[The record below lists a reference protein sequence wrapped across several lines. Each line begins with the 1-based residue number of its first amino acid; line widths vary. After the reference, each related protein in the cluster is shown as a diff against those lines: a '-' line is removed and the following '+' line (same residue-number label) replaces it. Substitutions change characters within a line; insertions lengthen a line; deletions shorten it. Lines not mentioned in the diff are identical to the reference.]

1 MSLLKLPEIR
11 ADMVPLSG
19 FDAPLEGLDK
29 WVPEIQAKETDNSI
43 GIYDGIGENW
53 DGTGVTAKR
62 ISAALR
68 AIGDQEVVVNI
79 NSPGGNYFEGVA
91 IYNLL
96 KNHPAKVT
104 VNVIGVAASAAS
116 IIAMAGDE
124 ILMGESAN
132 IMIHNAMGV
141 AFGNKQEMQSTIDLL
156 ARLDEDMADVYVART
171 GQIKTSI
178 QAMMDAETWLSA
190 DDSLDKGFAT
200 GHMPSSML
208 RETTAQAGQTLRNSS
223 YLRAIENGLKREG
236 KTRSQRREIMSQL
249 FSSKPGAAD
258 DPSVTLG
265 ADNTELL
272 ASMQALLN
280 SLKGN

>member
-53 DGTGVTAKR
+53 DGSGVTAKR

-68 AIGDQEVVVNI
+68 TIGNNDVVVNV

-116 IIAMAGDE
+116 IITMAGDE

-141 AFGNKQEMQSTIDLL
+141 AFGNKQDMQATIDLL
-156 ARLDEDMADVYVART
+156 TRLDADMVEVYVART
-171 GQIKTSI
+171 GQSKAAI
-178 QAMMDAETWLSA
+178 QAMMDAETWLSV
-190 DDSLDKGFAT
+190 DDALDKGFAT
-200 GHMPSSML
+200 DHMSSSL
-208 RETTAQAGQTLRNSS
+208 LQEKTAQTGQTLRNSS

-249 FSSKPGAAD
+249 FTSKPGAAD
-258 DPSVTLG
+258 EITVKLG

-272 ASMQALLN
+272 ASMQALLK
-280 SLKGN
+280 SFEGN